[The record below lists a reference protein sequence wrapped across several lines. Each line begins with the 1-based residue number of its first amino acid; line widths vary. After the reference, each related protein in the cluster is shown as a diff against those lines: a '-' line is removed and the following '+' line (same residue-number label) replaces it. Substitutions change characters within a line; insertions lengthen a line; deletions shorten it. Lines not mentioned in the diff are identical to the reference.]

1 MQVEGQSV
9 WNRTAPISRDKWHH
23 ITWQLYYFGWR
34 KTRPAPTCSACGRG
48 LRWHVCSWCRWC
60 CMVWIINVFHVM
72 WFKAVVLCEDE
83 SCFENAAKINSPRAV
98 LLLKHHDP
106 KLCVFFF
113 FTLWSIQTPR
123 NRALRHVEDTRAVEA
138 RTRKQYYRKR
148 VTSRFNKQG
157 FYFFAYGQEEEH
169 TTPRS
174 PAVYSYNDVCSC
186 VHIHEYSC
194 EDISLWAGWFERA
207 SMLFKELF
215 TQFRSY
221 LFSTALMN
229 ILSKK

>member
-106 KLCVFFF
+106 KLCVLFF

-169 TTPRS
+169 TRPVLRQFILTTTS
-174 PAVYSYNDVCSC
+174 AVVYTS
-186 VHIHEYSC
+186 
-194 EDISLWAGWFERA
+194 
-207 SMLFKELF
+207 
-215 TQFRSY
+215 
-221 LFSTALMN
+221 MN
-229 ILSKK
+229 IHVKIFLSGLDGSRGQACYSKNCLLSLDLIYSAQH